1 MRRRDTVSFVDLKV
15 LLGIFVSWANKSLV
29 GTAWK
34 KSHYPV
40 LWGLLSLETTAL
52 LPVCQKHH
60 CPAAGCCGP
69 TNVPASIV
77 AAQCKRPPVTSKVEQ
92 SQHSLPHV
100 GVTLG
105 NKSAA
110 FLACEP
116 WSHRLC
122 LGPEIKV
129 RNPFQSFTVISLT
142 HYERHPKQ
150 SIYIKYRE
158 QVALHLRK
166 N

>member
-1 MRRRDTVSFVDLKV
+1 MRRGDMVSFIDLKV
-15 LLGIFVSWANKSLV
+15 LLGIFVSCANKSLV
-29 GTAWK
+29 RTAWK
-34 KSHYPV
+34 KTHYPV

-52 LPVCQKHH
+52 LLVCQKQH
-60 CPAAGCCGP
+60 CPAVGCCGP
-69 TNVPASIV
+69 TKVPASIV
-77 AAQCKRPPVTSKVEQ
+77 AVWCKQLPLTSKVEQ

-105 NKSAA
+105 NKCAA

-129 RNPFQSFTVISLT
+129 SNPFQSFTVISYTLWKT
-142 HYERHPKQ
+142 SQAEYL
-150 SIYIKYRE
+150 Y
-158 QVALHLRK
+158 
-166 N
+166 